1 MINFIK
7 ELTQDT
13 LKNKDNK
20 YSSKKIMSFV
30 AYNSAIA
37 MCWFNVCINWYQMI
51 KTQCYNP
58 DINTLLLLFGIA
70 GYSSTLTVVSNSKTN
85 KSE

>member
-20 YSSKKIMSFV
+20 YSSKKLMSCV
-30 AYNSAIA
+30 AYNSAVL
-37 MCWFNVCINWYQMI
+37 MCWIDMLLKPYFSANVEIVI
-51 KTQCYNP
+51 
-58 DINTLLLLFGIA
+58 ILLSIS
-70 GYSSTLTVVSNSKTN
+70 GYSSTLTVLSNSK
-85 KSE
+85 KDKI

>member
-20 YSSKKIMSFV
+20 YSSKKVMACV
-30 AYNSAIA
+30 AYNSAVL
-37 MCWFNVCINWYQMI
+37 MCWIDMLFKQYFSANVEIVI
-51 KTQCYNP
+51 
-58 DINTLLLLFGIA
+58 ILLSIA
-70 GYSSTLTVVSNSKTN
+70 GYSSTLTVVSNSKNN
-85 KSE
+85 KVE

>member
-20 YSSKKIMSFV
+20 YSSKKVMACV
-30 AYNSAIA
+30 AYNSAVL
-37 MCWFNVCINWYQMI
+37 MCWIDMLLKPYFSANVEIVI
-51 KTQCYNP
+51 
-58 DINTLLLLFGIA
+58 ILLSIA
-70 GYSSTLTVVSNSKTN
+70 GYSSTLTVVSNSKNN
-85 KSE
+85 KVE

>member
-20 YSSKKIMSFV
+20 YSSKKLMSCV
-30 AYNSAIA
+30 AYNSAVL
-37 MCWFNVCINWYQMI
+37 MCWIDMLLKPYFSANVEIVI
-51 KTQCYNP
+51 
-58 DINTLLLLFGIA
+58 ILLSIA
-70 GYSSTLTVVSNSKTN
+70 GYSSTLTVLSNSK
-85 KSE
+85 KDKI

>member
-7 ELTQDT
+7 EIVQDT

-20 YSSKKIMSFV
+20 YSSKKLMSCV
-30 AYNSAIA
+30 AYNSAVL
-37 MCWFNVCINWYQMI
+37 MCWIDMLLKPYFSANVEIVI
-51 KTQCYNP
+51 
-58 DINTLLLLFGIA
+58 ILLSIA

>member
-20 YSSKKIMSFV
+20 YSSKKVMACV
-30 AYNSAIA
+30 AYNSAVL
-37 MCWFNVCINWYQMI
+37 MCWIDMLLKSYFSANVEIVI
-51 KTQCYNP
+51 
-58 DINTLLLLFGIA
+58 ILLSIA
-70 GYSSTLTVVSNSKTN
+70 GYSSTLTVVSNSKNN
-85 KSE
+85 KVE

>member
-20 YSSKKIMSFV
+20 YSSKKVMACV
-30 AYNSAIA
+30 AYNSAVL
-37 MCWFNVCINWYQMI
+37 MCWIDMLLKPYFTANVEIVI
-51 KTQCYNP
+51 
-58 DINTLLLLFGIA
+58 ILLSIA
-70 GYSSTLTVVSNSKTN
+70 GYSSTLTVVSNSKNN
-85 KSE
+85 KVE

>member
-20 YSSKKIMSFV
+20 YSSKKLMSCV
-30 AYNSAIA
+30 AYNSAVL
-37 MCWFNVCINWYQMI
+37 MCWIDMLLKPYFSANVEIVI
-51 KTQCYNP
+51 
-58 DINTLLLLFGIA
+58 ILLSIA